1 MSLINFNKKRFPWIN
16 DNVSNWLDTN
26 EFFSDDFFVKDSNLP
41 AMNVKEHK
49 GDFEIELAVPGYSKE
64 DIEVTMEDD
73 ILHVCAKSKK
83 EKVEEDESYTRR
95 EFNYREFDRKLQLPT
110 TIDQKKDVK
119 ATYENGIL
127 KFKLPKK
134 EEAKEL
140 PKKIIQIG

>member
-1 MSLINFNKKRFPWIN
+1 MSLINFSKKRFPWIN

-26 EFFSDDFFVKDSNLP
+26 EFFSDDFFVKDRDLP

-49 GDFEIELAVPGYSKE
+49 DDFEIELAVPGYSKE

-73 ILHVCAKSKK
+73 MLHVCAKSKK
-83 EKVEEDESYTRR
+83 EEVEEDETYTRR
-95 EFNYREFDRKLQLPT
+95 EFNYREFDRKLQLPN

-119 ATYENGIL
+119 ATYKNGIL